1 MKRIEAIIR
10 PSKLEYIKDALKN
23 KNINGITINQVM
35 GCGNQLGWS
44 EFYRGN
50 EVIVNILP
58 KIEIKIVVEDDKVEE
73 IVELISNISRTG
85 EVGDGKIF
93 IINIEDCIR
102 IRTGERGNN
111 AL

>member
-10 PSKLEYIKDALKN
+10 PSKLEYIKEALKN

-58 KIEIKIVVEDDKVEE
+58 KIEIKIVVEDSRVEE
-73 IVELISNISRTG
+73 IIELISNISRTG

-93 IINIEDCIR
+93 ITNIEDCIR

>member
-10 PSKLEYIKDALKN
+10 PSKLEYIKEALKN

-58 KIEIKIVVEDDKVEE
+58 KIEIKIVVEDSRVEE
-73 IVELISNISRTG
+73 IIELISSISRTG

-93 IINIEDCIR
+93 ITNIEDCIR
-102 IRTGERGNN
+102 IRTGERGND

>member
-10 PSKLEYIKDALKN
+10 PSKLEYIKEALKN

-58 KIEIKIVVEDDKVEE
+58 KIEIKIVVEDSRVEE
-73 IVELISNISRTG
+73 IIELISSISRTG

-93 IINIEDCIR
+93 ITNIEECIR
-102 IRTGERGNN
+102 IRTGEHGND

>member
-10 PSKLEYIKDALKN
+10 PSKLEKIKDALKS

-35 GCGNQLGWS
+35 GCGNQYGWT
-44 EFYRGN
+44 EYHRGS
-50 EVIVNILP
+50 EVITNVLP
-58 KIEIKIVVEDDKVEE
+58 KIEIKIVVEDNKVEE
-73 IVELISNISRTG
+73 VISLILEIAKTG

-93 IINIEDCIR
+93 VIDIEECIR
-102 IRTGERGNN
+102 IRTGERGIK

>member
-10 PSKLEYIKDALKN
+10 PSKLEYIKEALKN

-58 KIEIKIVVEDDKVEE
+58 KIEIKIVVEDSRVEE
-73 IVELISNISRTG
+73 IIELISSISRTG
-85 EVGDGKIF
+85 EIGDGKIF
-93 IINIEDCIR
+93 ITNIEECIR
-102 IRTGERGNN
+102 IRTGERGND

>member
-23 KNINGITINQVM
+23 KNINGVTINQVM

-73 IVELISNISRTG
+73 IVELISSISRTG

>member
-10 PSKLEYIKDALKN
+10 PSKLEYIKEALKN

-73 IVELISNISRTG
+73 IISLITDITRTG

-93 IINIEDCIR
+93 VINIEDCIR
-102 IRTGERGNN
+102 IRTGERGNS
-111 AL
+111 AI

>member
-10 PSKLEYIKDALKN
+10 PSKLEYIKEALKN

-73 IVELISNISRTG
+73 IISLITDISRTG

-93 IINIEDCIR
+93 VINIEDCIR
-102 IRTGERGNN
+102 IRTGERGNS
-111 AL
+111 AI

>member
-58 KIEIKIVVEDDKVEE
+58 KIEIKIVVEDNKVEE

>member
-10 PSKLEYIKDALKN
+10 PSKLEYIKEALKN

-58 KIEIKIVVEDDKVEE
+58 KIEIKIVVEDSRVEE
-73 IVELISNISRTG
+73 IIELISNISRTG

-93 IINIEDCIR
+93 ITNIEECIR
-102 IRTGERGNN
+102 IRTGERGND

>member
-50 EVIVNILP
+50 EIIVNILP

-73 IVELISNISRTG
+73 IVQLISSISRTG

>member
-93 IINIEDCIR
+93 ITNIEECIR
-102 IRTGERGNN
+102 IRTGERGND

>member
-58 KIEIKIVVEDDKVEE
+58 KIEIKIVVEDSRVEE
-73 IVELISNISRTG
+73 IIELISSISRTG

-93 IINIEDCIR
+93 ITNIEECIR
-102 IRTGERGNN
+102 IRTGERGND

>member
-10 PSKLEYIKDALKN
+10 PSKLEYIKEALKN

-50 EVIVNILP
+50 EIIVNILP
-58 KIEIKIVVEDDKVEE
+58 KIEIKIVVEDSRVEE
-73 IVELISNISRTG
+73 IIELISSISRTG

-102 IRTGERGNN
+102 IRTGERGND

>member
-10 PSKLEYIKDALKN
+10 PSKLEYIKEALKN

-58 KIEIKIVVEDDKVEE
+58 KIEIKIVVEDSRVEE
-73 IVELISNISRTG
+73 IIELISNISRTG

-93 IINIEDCIR
+93 ITNIEDCIR
-102 IRTGERGNN
+102 IRTGERGND

>member
-10 PSKLEYIKDALKN
+10 PSKLEYIKEALKN

-58 KIEIKIVVEDDKVEE
+58 KIEIKIVVEDSRVEE
-73 IVELISNISRTG
+73 IIELISSISRTG

-93 IINIEDCIR
+93 ITNIEECIR
-102 IRTGERGNN
+102 IRTGERGND

>member
-10 PSKLEYIKDALKN
+10 PSKLKEIKEALKN
-23 KNINGITINQVM
+23 KNINGITISQVM
-35 GCGNQLGWS
+35 GCGQQLGWKEYHRGT
-44 EFYRGN
+44 EFITN
-50 EVIVNILP
+50 VLP
-58 KIEIKIVVEDDKVEE
+58 KIEVKIVIEDSKVEDVID
-73 IVELISNISRTG
+73 LISSIAKTG

-93 IINIEDCIR
+93 IIDICNCIR